1 MEEHLIVSITVLT
14 VLPESLASNN
24 LSTQLELK
32 QMYIRQS
39 LKQTT

>member
-1 MEEHLIVSITVLT
+1 MQDHLIVSITVLT
-14 VLPESLASNN
+14 VLAESLASSN